1 MSLRPPSLGPRVLA
15 LLVLCAA
22 FACGPISAPTLA
34 SPVPRDVL
42 VGSTTTTQDTGLLD
56 VLIPDFERRS
66 GFKVKLVVG
75 GSGQVLTQAGRGDLD
90 VVLTHSP
97 AAEEQLVA
105 SGAGIDRRLVMHN
118 DFVLVGPTSDPAGV
132 KGLAIADA
140 LKRIY
145 AQGATFAS
153 RDDSSGTNVKERDL
167 WKAAGLDP
175 VGRRWYIQ
183 SGVGQLQNLQLAET
197 RDAYTLTDRGT
208 YLANRK
214 LLDHLAIV
222 VEHGKELLNIYHVTR
237 VDPAKYPRVNAV
249 GAKAFADYVTGADG
263 QSLIASFGVAKYGQ
277 ATFIAD
283 AGKNED
289 ELQ

>member
-1 MSLRPPSLGPRVLA
+1 MIRFRA
-15 LLVLCAA
+15 LPFFLPLVLVV
-22 FACGPISAPTLA
+22 FACGPISAPTYP
-34 SPVPRDVL
+34 SPIAGSVL

-56 VLIPDFERRS
+56 VLVPDFERRS
-66 GFKVKLVVG
+66 GLKVKLVIG

-118 DFVLVGPTSDPAGV
+118 DFVLVGPTSDPARV
-132 KGLAIADA
+132 KGLAIGDA

-145 AQGATFAS
+145 AQGAAFTS
-153 RDDSSGTNVKERDL
+153 RDDGSGTNVKERDL

-175 VGRRWYIQ
+175 VGRPWYIE
-183 SGVGQLQNLQLAET
+183 SGVGQLQNLQLADS

-208 YLANRK
+208 YLAGRA
-214 LLDHLAIV
+214 LVGHLAIV
-222 VEHGKELLNIYHVTR
+222 VEHGKDLLNVYHVTR
-237 VDPAKYPRVNAV
+237 VDPAKFPRVNTL
-249 GAKAFADYVTGADG
+249 GAKLFADYLTGPDG
-263 QSLIASFGVAKYGQ
+263 QALIASFGVAKYGQ

>member
-1 MSLRPPSLGPRVLA
+1 MFLRALTLLGLVLA
-15 LLVLCAA
+15 AA
-22 FACGPISAPTLA
+22 RCGPISAPTLA
-34 SPVPRDVL
+34 SQAPRDVL
-42 VGSTTTTQDTGLLD
+42 IGSTTTTQDTGLLD
-56 VLIPDFERRS
+56 VLIPDFEKRT
-66 GFKVKLVVG
+66 GFRVKLVIG

-118 DFVLVGPTSDPAGV
+118 DFVLVGPTSDPAHV
-132 KGLAIADA
+132 KGLAIGDA
-140 LKRIY
+140 LKAIY
-145 AQGATFAS
+145 ARAVTFTS
-153 RDDSSGTNVKERDL
+153 RDDDSGTNVKERAL

-175 VGRRWYIQ
+175 VGKPWYIE
-183 SGVGQLQNLQLAET
+183 SGVGQLQNLQLADS

-208 YLANRK
+208 FLSGRS
-214 LLDHLAIV
+214 LLRHLSIA
-222 VEHGKELLNIYHVTR
+222 VEHGKDLLNVYHVTR
-237 VDPAKYPRVNAV
+237 VDPAKFPRVNAI
-249 GAKAFADYVTGADG
+249 GAKAFADYLTGPDG
-263 QSLIASFGVAKYGQ
+263 QSLIASFGIAKYGQ